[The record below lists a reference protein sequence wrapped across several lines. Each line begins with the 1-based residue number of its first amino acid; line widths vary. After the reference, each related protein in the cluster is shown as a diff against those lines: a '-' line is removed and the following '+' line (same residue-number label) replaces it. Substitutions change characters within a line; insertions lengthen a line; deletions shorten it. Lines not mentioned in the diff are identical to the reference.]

1 MASILQFFQRGLQKT
16 KTTLFRGFQ
25 GLFGKS
31 GEKWTA
37 ATYEQLEAALIGT
50 DLGYEISSHLVS
62 AIRDRYERGL
72 IATSSDIMAVG
83 REVILGL
90 LQTGAPA
97 GVHYAATA
105 PTVIMLVGV
114 NGSGKTTSAAKLA
127 HYFMG
132 QGKKVLL
139 GAGDTFRAA
148 GIEQLQIW
156 GQRVG
161 CPVVGGKQGGD
172 AAAVAYDAVRS
183 GRQRGMD
190 VVIIDTAGRQH
201 TRADLMN
208 ELAKVKR
215 VISKE
220 IPDAPH
226 EIWLTVDASI
236 GTNALIQAR
245 EFGKLFPLTGLIL
258 TKLDGTG
265 KGGVVVAIRRELG
278 HPVQFVGLGEQMD
291 DLQPFDSESY
301 ARALFE

>member
-1 MASILQFFQRGLQKT
+1 MASIFQFFQRGLQKT
-16 KTTLFRGFQ
+16 KTSLFRGLQ
-25 GLFGKS
+25 NLFGGDETS
-31 GEKWTA
+31 WDE

-50 DLGYEISSHLVS
+50 DLGVEISSGLVKE
-62 AIRDRYERGL
+62 IRDRYERGL
-72 IATSSDIMAVG
+72 ITTSSDIMAVG
-83 REVILGL
+83 QEVILQL
-90 LQTGAPA
+90 LQTGTQP
-97 GVHYAATA
+97 GVRYASTA

-139 GAGDTFRAA
+139 AAGDTFRAA

-172 AAAVAYDAVRS
+172 AAAVAYDAVCS
-183 GRQRGMD
+183 GRQRGVD

-208 ELAKVKR
+208 ELAKIKR
-215 VISKE
+215 VVAKE
-220 IPDAPH
+220 MPEAPH
-226 EIWLTVDASI
+226 ETWLTVDAST

-265 KGGVVVAIRRELG
+265 KGGVVVAIKREMG

-291 DLQPFDSESY
+291 DLQPFDPENY